1 MRTLSLAVL
10 AVAALSAPAV
20 AREDPAAGASG
31 YVWNA
36 YTDTSVAFGV
46 PDTDDRALRIDCEG
60 GKTLVLITPVDPD
73 SAGSDGLVRIIASTD
88 AGMDMLEG
96 GLIELGDGPNVSAQL
111 PSPSDAV
118 TGLMAGNDLTL
129 MLLGEERVIPGA
141 GAAAVLG
148 PLLRVCGG

>member
-1 MRTLSLAVL
+1 VRNLGLAVL
-10 AVAALSAPAV
+10 AVAVWTAPAV
-20 AREDPAAGASG
+20 ARDEPAEGTPP

-36 YTDTSVAFGV
+36 YTDTSIAFGV
-46 PDTDDRALRIDCEG
+46 PDTDDRALRIDCAG

-73 SAGSDGLVRIIASTD
+73 SAGSDGLVRIVASTD

-96 GLIELGDGPNVSAQL
+96 GLIELGDGINASAPL
-111 PSPSDAV
+111 PKPSDAV
-118 TGLMAGNDLTL
+118 AGLMAGGDLTL

-148 PLLRVCGG
+148 PLLRACGG